1 MNNKTNPNNKKML
14 IVLVLIGVVMIA
26 VIAAAFLNREE
37 SAAAG
42 HHREPP
48 KQTGPAQPQQTLP
61 QSTQQDT
68 EPHAGSTEEQTDT
81 EPQAPSDDE
90 PVDPDVTLP
99 PETDPIEIE
108 TRETIP
114 QQADAEY
121 ERWLAAAAVICVS
134 IEYPDFQLEGIYT
147 ASSTALA
154 DKFSS
159 DGVSIL
165 FVSGGQRMAIHA
177 NALDGERTEPGTRD
191 ISTEVIGYATFDA
204 VDPQGIDT
212 ASMEQI
218 HPEELGDLIAQSLL
232 VSIYNH

>member
-1 MNNKTNPNNKKML
+1 
-14 IVLVLIGVVMIA
+14 MIA
-26 VIAAAFLNREE
+26 VIAAVFLNQEG
-37 SAAAG
+37 SAAGG
-42 HHREPP
+42 HHAEPP
-48 KQTGPAQPQQTLP
+48 KQTGSAQPQQTLP
-61 QSTQQDT
+61 QSTQQNT

-134 IEYPDFQLEGIYT
+134 IEYPDFQLEGIY
-147 ASSTALA
+147 ASSSTALA

-177 NALDGERTEPGTRD
+177 NALEGERTEPGTRD
-191 ISTEVIGYATFDA
+191 ISTEVIGYASFDS
-204 VDPQGIDT
+204 VDPQRIDT
-212 ASMEQI
+212 ASMDQI
-218 HPEELGDLIAQSLL
+218 HPEELEDLIAQSLL